1 MLTET
6 GRVVA
11 VDDDGLWVET
21 VRRSTCNACRTHS
34 SAHAQTTATAITT

>member
-21 VRRSTCNACRTHS
+21 VRRSTCNACGVRQGCGHGLL
-34 SAHAQTTATAITT
+34 